1 MSVKIYS
8 SARGKTVDM
17 GALRLKNEQVR
28 AVGNMGVNARGDRID
43 SQGNIIDPKN
53 QQTERRIQR
62 QTNVQD
68 IPTHTSVKTAAAAQ
82 AQSIA
87 DLLAFPDLPQDDE
100 VFTDPI
106 PAQPQQQ
113 QILAPDPIPVVA
125 PEPVAVELLAVEPVI
140 AKPKEVIDDP
150 NGGLAA
156 AIARAKT
163 VKQELEKTV
172 REQQKTKPIRKI

>member
-53 QQTERRIQR
+53 QQLERRIQR

-68 IPTHTSVKTAAAAQ
+68 IPTHTSVKTAAVAQ
-82 AQSIA
+82 TQSIA
-87 DLLAFPDLPQDDE
+87 DLLAFPDLPEDDE

-125 PEPVAVELLAVEPVI
+125 PAPVAVEPVI
-140 AKPKEVIDDP
+140 TKPKEVIDDP

-172 REQQKTKPIRKI
+172 REQQKSKPIRKI

>member
-82 AQSIA
+82 ARSIA

-100 VFTDPI
+100 DFTNPI

-125 PEPVAVELLAVEPVI
+125 PEPVAVELLAVEPVM
-140 AKPKEVIDDP
+140 AKPKEVITDP

>member
-8 SARGKTVDM
+8 SARGKIVDM

-53 QQTERRIQR
+53 QQLERRIQR

-68 IPTHTSVKTAAAAQ
+68 IPTHTSSKAAIKAAE
-82 AQSIA
+82 AA
-87 DLLAFPDLPQDDE
+87 VDLSAFPDLPKEEEIVGLD
-100 VFTDPI
+100 I
-106 PAQPQQQ
+106 PTPAPQKA
-113 QILAPDPIPVVA
+113 LEPDPIPVTA
-125 PEPVAVELLAVEPVI
+125 PAPVEPIVVQ
-140 AKPKEVIDDP
+140 PKEVIDDP